1 MSKSRAKKKQRQ
13 RARARAAVTVG
24 RRDEPPPPTRGRRGA
39 RPADLPPPRPRARA
53 APAAEPTPRHPSRL
67 EVRDGV
73 ARPDAIW
80 APFPLTE
87 IGMAVGIVLFLIG
100 FAGAPALLLAGVGVL
115 VVVVAELCL
124 REHFAGFRSHSILL
138 ALLPVTTVHL
148 AVVLLVSED
157 WRGPLALAVDLA
169 IAGALAW
176 WLQQRFRHAQSR
188 GARCTA
194 RLRARSRSCASGR
207 ARPSRRGRCRRRS
220 R

>member
-13 RARARAAVTVG
+13 RARAGTGERTASPPPATPRAAV
-24 RRDEPPPPTRGRRGA
+24 
-39 RPADLPPPRPRARA
+39 PAARA
-53 APAAEPTPRHPSRL
+53 AKPEPDAAPRRPSRL

-87 IGMAVGIVLFLIG
+87 IGMGVGLVLFLLG
-100 FAGAPALLLAGVGVL
+100 FAGAPVLLLAGVGVL

-138 ALLPVTTVHL
+138 AMLPVTIVHL
-148 AVVLLVSED
+148 GLVVLGGVR

-176 WLQQRFRHAQSR
+176 WLQQRFRDAQGR
-188 GARCTA
+188 A
-194 RLRARSRSCASGR
+194 RLRAA
-207 ARPSRRGRCRRRS
+207 
-220 R
+220 